1 VGLDAEL
8 GQVIAAGQSV
18 VRVARDGEREALV
31 YLPEAKMPGLALGQT
46 WSVWLASESSSDAK
60 RFSAVIREISP
71 LAEPGTRTFAVRL
84 AMTGAVGA
92 LPLGISLQAQAV
104 GQRSTV
110 QTNDFLT
117 PATAL
122 YSRDGKT
129 YVWKVDERSATVK
142 LVAVSVIGFSDQG
155 VRLKASNPQDAMAGL
170 SAGDRVVTAGVHFL
184 REGQKIRWTGA

>member
-1 VGLDAEL
+1 
-8 GQVIAAGQSV
+8 
-18 VRVARDGEREALV
+18 
-31 YLPEAKMPGLALGQT
+31 
-46 WSVWLASESSSDAK
+46 
-60 RFSAVIREISP
+60 
-71 LAEPGTRTFAVRL
+71 
-84 AMTGAVGA
+84 
-92 LPLGISLQAQAV
+92 
-104 GQRSTV
+104 V